1 MIRKIYFLFLT
12 LMLTVSAQQ
21 YQLISV
27 PLASPEDLTKIA
39 ALGIETDHT
48 HFDKEHSAA
57 QLFVSTDEAELLRSN
72 GITYSVLIPDWK
84 QHYDARPVMTEEEK
98 AAQLAQSRNVYGVT
112 GFGFGSMGGYYTFA
126 EVVAQIDTMAA
137 QFPNLITQR
146 FSIGTSV
153 EGRTIWAVKIS
164 DNPNLDEPEPR
175 VLYDALIHAREPQAM
190 ATVIYYMYYLLENY
204 NTNPEV
210 KYLVDNRE
218 MYFVPVVNPDG
229 YEYNRITNPT
239 GGGMWRKNRYAQGST
254 VYGVDL
260 NRNYGYKWAYDNVGS
275 SGTPSSETYRGPS
288 AFSEPETQVIR
299 DLAIAKGFKSYI
311 NYHSYNNS
319 IIYPWGYTNALT
331 PDSTQYRDFAAYMA
345 RFNGYTYGTSY
356 QTLAYNSNGTG
367 RDWMYGE
374 QIQKPKVF
382 GFVFEV
388 GGDGDGFWPSQS
400 RIIPLAQQNIR
411 PNLYLAWI
419 AGGYPEHTNYYFTPQ
434 YLYPD
439 SLVRITG
446 QVKNIGLSAMKTPW
460 GFVYYTNDPYIY
472 LTDVTTMALELPAG
486 ASIEAN
492 AWIRVFSNAPVEHR
506 GNFYF
511 NIYLGDGAGS
521 FYTMTDTAT
530 FVIGSPVYLFSDTTN
545 NPAQLWTVSATP
557 ATSPKWE
564 ATTSLFYSAPNSY
577 TDSRSGNYSNS
588 ATVTLQSSAPIS
600 LEGISFPVLTFKTR
614 YDIETRWDCAIVQA
628 STDNGSTWT
637 ALTGKYTK
645 PASGSGTQVPA
656 GTPIYDGTA
665 SGWLEEEM
673 SLQQFANQNILLRF
687 QLKTDGSQVRDGW
700 YLDDIGIYYY
710 GIVPVELTSFTAVNS
725 GGNALLRWETA
736 TEQNNAGYSVER
748 SADGSNWT
756 EAGYIRGAGTTT
768 ERKEYQFTEPFTNGN
783 MLYRLKQIDFNGSY
797 SYYGPVALN
806 ASAPEKFEILGNY
819 PNPFNPV
826 TVIRFALPV
835 SGRVNAAVYDLSGAK
850 VRELKNEF
858 MEAGYHSVMFDA
870 SELSSGVYM
879 YQITAGGKTLP
890 GKMMLMK

>member
-1 MIRKIYFLFLT
+1 MIRKIYLILLS
-12 LMLTVSAQQ
+12 LMLPLQAQQ

-27 PLASPEDLTKIA
+27 SLTSHEDLRKIA
-39 ALGIETDHT
+39 ALGIETEHA
-48 HFDKEHSAA
+48 HIDKESLSAE
-57 QLFVSTDEAELLRSN
+57 LFISMDEAELLSQN
-72 GITYSVLIPDWK
+72 GIGYAVLIPDWK
-84 QHYDARPVMTEEEK
+84 QYYDARPALTEAEK
-98 AAQLAQSRNVYGVT
+98 AEQLAQSRNAFGVT
-112 GFGFGSMGGYYTFA
+112 GFGYGSMGGYYTFA
-126 EVVAQIDTMAA
+126 EVVAQLDTMFA
-137 QFPNLITQR
+137 QFPNLITQK

-164 DNPNLDEPEPR
+164 DNPNLEEPEPR

-229 YEYNRITNPT
+229 YEWNRINSPN

-254 VYGVDL
+254 IYGVDL
-260 NRNYGYKWAYDNVGS
+260 NRNYGYMWAYDNIGS

-288 AFSEPETQVIR
+288 AFSEPETRVIR

-331 PDSTQYRDFAAYMA
+331 PDSNQYRDFAASMA
-345 RFNGYTYGTSY
+345 QHNGYTYGTSY

-374 QIQKPKVF
+374 QTQKPKVF

-419 AGGYPEHTNYYFTPQ
+419 AGGYPQLSNYYFTPQ
-434 YLYPD
+434 YLNPG
-439 SLVRITG
+439 SGVELTG
-446 QVKNIGLSAMKTPW
+446 TIKNTGLSELTQSWGYYYNSNDPNISVSGIPTFMSAIPPGGTAETGVGITVLPTAPVDYRGKIYLDLFMGQGAGTYTIKDSASFRIGTPV
-460 GFVYYTNDPYIY
+460 FVYN
-472 LTDVTTMALELPAG
+472 
-486 ASIEAN
+486 
-492 AWIRVFSNAPVEHR
+492 
-506 GNFYF
+506 
-511 NIYLGDGAGS
+511 
-521 FYTMTDTAT
+521 
-530 FVIGSPVYLFSDTTN
+530 DTTN
-545 NPAQLWTVSATP
+545 NPAQLWTITATP
-557 ATSPKWE
+557 GTSPKWE

-577 TDSRSGNYSNS
+577 TDSRTGSYANS
-588 ATVTLQSSAPIS
+588 ATVTLQSTAPVS
-600 LEGISFPVLTFKTR
+600 LEGISYPVLTFKTR
-614 YDIETRWDCAIVQA
+614 YDIETRWDCAIVQV
-628 STDNGSTWT
+628 STNNGSAWT

-645 PASGSGTQVPA
+645 PASGSGTQIPA

-665 SGWLEEEM
+665 TSWLDEEM
-673 SLQQFANQNILLRF
+673 SLQQFANQNILIRF

-725 GGNALLRWETA
+725 VGNALLRWTTV
-736 TEQNNAGYSVER
+736 TEQNNAGFAIER
-748 SADGSNWT
+748 STDGIAW
-756 EAGYIRGAGTTT
+756 EQAGYIRGAGTTT
-768 ERKEYQFTEPFTNGN
+768 EQKEYQFTEPITGGTIH
-783 MLYRLKQIDFNGSY
+783 YRLKQIDFNGSY
-797 SYYGPVALN
+797 SYYGPVTLS
-806 ASAPEKFEILGNY
+806 ASAPEKFELLGNY
-819 PNPFNPV
+819 PNPFNPE
-826 TVIRFALPV
+826 TSIRFSLPEAGSV
-835 SGRVNAAVYDLSGAK
+835 SLIVYDVNG
-850 VRELKNEF
+850 NEIKKLIEGR
-858 MEAGYHSVMFDA
+858 MEAGYHSVPFNSGGLA
-870 SELSSGVYM
+870 SGVYI
-879 YQITAGGKTLP
+879 YKLTSGSSLAVK
-890 GKMMLMK
+890 KMILMR